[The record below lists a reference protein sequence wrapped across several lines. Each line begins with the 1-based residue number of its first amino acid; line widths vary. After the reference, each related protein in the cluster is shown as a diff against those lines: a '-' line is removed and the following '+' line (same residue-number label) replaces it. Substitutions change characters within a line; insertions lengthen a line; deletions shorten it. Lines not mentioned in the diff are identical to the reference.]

1 MEGAGL
7 MIHSLKKRIMKSRK
21 KFTRIKS
28 INGGFKIKETNK
40 GSQINKQG
48 SQIKEINNKGS
59 QIKQINNEGSRI
71 KEIKRRDHKLIRRL
85 HKLKVVY
92 QMKICA
98 YTMNQSKVKPFLYW

>member
-7 MIHSLKKRIMKSRK
+7 MIHSLKKRIVKSRK

-59 QIKQINNEGSRI
+59 QIKEINNEGSQI
-71 KEIKRRDHKLIRRL
+71 KEINERS
-85 HKLKVVY
+85 
-92 QMKICA
+92 KINKEGSQIKSSISNEDMCIH
-98 YTMNQSKVKPFLYW
+98 NESI